1 MPLRPSRSRAGGP
14 LLATARGS
22 KLGAFGP
29 LEWAL
34 LSGVALSWGSTFFL
48 IEVGLESVAPAT
60 ITWGRI
66 TLGFLV
72 LVALP
77 AARRPIER
85 RDHPRVALLGVTW
98 VGLPFLLYPIAQQH
112 IDSAL
117 AGMLNGM
124 APIFS
129 ASIAMILMRA
139 FPRIPQA
146 VGITLGLIGAISISL
161 PAVRESTAG
170 AWGVLLVVVANLF
183 YGLSHN
189 LVVPLQ
195 QRYGAPAV
203 MMRAIGVAAVVTA
216 PFGIAGLADSTW
228 TMGPALAVVFMG
240 VVQTG
245 ATFVVMTA
253 LVGRVGAT
261 RGGVAI
267 YFVPIV
273 AMILGVAFRS
283 EMVLPIQWAGTAVV
297 LFGAWLTSRREA

>member
-1 MPLRPSRSRAGGP
+1 MGSGP
-14 LLATARGS
+14 VLSTARGS

-29 LEWAL
+29 VEWAL
-34 LSGVALSWGSTFFL
+34 LSGVALSWGSAFLL
-48 IEVGLESVAPAT
+48 IEIGLESVAPAT

-85 RDHPRVALLGVTW
+85 SDYPRVALLGITW
-98 VGLPFLLYPIAQQH
+98 VGLPFLLFPIAQQH

-124 APIFS
+124 VPIFS

-139 FPRIPQA
+139 LPRIPQA
-146 VGITLGLIGAISISL
+146 VGITLGLVGAISISL

-216 PFGIAGLADSTW
+216 PFGLAGLADSRW
-228 TMGPALAVVFMG
+228 TIGPALAVVFMG
-240 VVQTG
+240 IIQTG

-273 AMILGVAFRS
+273 AMVLGVAFRS
-283 EMVLPIQWAGTAVV
+283 EKVLPLQWVGTAVV
-297 LFGAWLTSRREA
+297 LLGAWLTSRREA

>member
-1 MPLRPSRSRAGGP
+1 MSSRPSRRLGGGP
-14 LLATARGS
+14 LLSTARGS

-29 LEWAL
+29 LEWTL
-34 LSGVALSWGSTFFL
+34 LSGVALSWGSAFLL
-48 IEVGLESVAPAT
+48 IEIGLESVAPAT

-72 LVALP
+72 LIALP
-77 AARRPIER
+77 AARRPVER
-85 RDHPRVALLGVTW
+85 RDYPRVALLGITW
-98 VGLPFLLYPIAQQH
+98 VGLPFFLFPIAQQH

-124 APIFS
+124 VPIFS
-129 ASIAMILMRA
+129 ASIAMILMRLI
-139 FPRIPQA
+139 PRVPQV
-146 VGITLGLIGAISISL
+146 VGIGLGLIGAISISL
-161 PAVRESTAG
+161 PAVRESSAG
-170 AWGVLLVVVANLF
+170 AWGVLLIVVANLF

-216 PFGIAGLADSTW
+216 PLGLAGLADSRW
-228 TMGPALAVVFMG
+228 TIGPVLAVIFMG
-240 VVQTG
+240 VIQTG
-245 ATFVVMTA
+245 ATFVLMTA

-267 YFVPIV
+267 YLIPIV
-273 AMILGVAFRS
+273 AMVLGVAFRS
-283 EMVLPIQWAGTAVV
+283 EIVLPIQWAGTAVV
-297 LFGAWLTSRREA
+297 LIGAWLTSRREA